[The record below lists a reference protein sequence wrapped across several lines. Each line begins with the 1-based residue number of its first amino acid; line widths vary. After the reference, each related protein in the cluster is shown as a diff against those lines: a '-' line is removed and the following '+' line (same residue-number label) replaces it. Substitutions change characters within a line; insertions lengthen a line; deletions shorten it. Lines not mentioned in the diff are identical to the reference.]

1 MKNRIFNN
9 WSFPRIIRLI
19 IGIIIII
26 DAIYSKDVLIGVLGL
41 FFTSMAVFSLGCCAV
56 GGCYSPTKNGLGSA
70 ENFNYDEVH

>member
-41 FFTSMAVFSLGCCAV
+41 FFTSMAVFSLG
-56 GGCYSPTKNGLGSA
+56 GCYSPTKNGLGSA
-70 ENFNYDEVH
+70 ENVNYDEVH